1 MANITHSTMTDPYL
15 HEPKG
20 AAAAS
25 AGEVYVADGAGSG
38 GWQRHNPHGGWR
50 YTAIGTGTTFTAPT
64 TYTLMNV
71 AGSGTGASGFSSSS
85 GRLTYTDTPDVHLHF
100 VVDLSFKH
108 SIGSGQDV
116 YFAIYK
122 NGALITTGANA
133 EMVAS
138 ADSANY
144 QHIAIHADAMAATN
158 DYFECYLKCATGNVI
173 VHSAYMFAMGM
184 PD

>member
-1 MANITHSTMTDPYL
+1 LEIHCYRYGHNLYRTHNL
-15 HEPKG
+15 HPDERRRL
-20 AAAAS
+20 
-25 AGEVYVADGAGSG
+25 
-38 GWQRHNPHGGWR
+38 RHWCFWVLLV
-50 YTAIGTGTTFTAPT
+50 I
-64 TYTLMNV
+64 
-71 AGSGTGASGFSSSS
+71 
-85 GRLTYTDTPDVHLHF
+85 TDTPDVHLHF

-108 SIGSGQDV
+108 STGSGQDV

-133 EMVAS
+133 EMVSS

-144 QHIAIHADAMAATN
+144 QHIAIHADEIAATN